1 MKKIFVYIC
10 FSMMLLPALQAR
22 IEILSLS
29 PTTPGG
35 GCTGTLEIIA
45 SGNAAPFTVSVLET
59 GQIYYNI
66 EGVFQITG
74 LCEGAYSISVSPANL
89 PGCATILNPVI
100 SVDDSASSSTRY
112 LIVSSNEEEEEDQ
125 SNLSLSSQFS
135 NDQANLN
142 FSFDLYPNPAGDF
155 VNIYI
160 RSQESSAIYQLNFLN
175 AIGQQIFESSTSA
188 HELTKFN
195 LKGLSPGIYFM
206 EVVNTNGESTLK
218 KVIVQ

>member
-1 MKKIFVYIC
+1 MKKIFVYIY

-35 GCTGTLEIIA
+35 GCTGTVEIIA

-59 GQIYYNI
+59 GQIYSNI

-74 LCEGAYSISVSPANL
+74 LCEGAYSISVSPTNL

-100 SVDDSASSSTRY
+100 SVDDSVAPPPD
-112 LIVSSNEEEEEDQ
+112 LIVSSNEEEEDQ

-135 NDQANLN
+135 IDQSSLN

-160 RSQESSAIYQLNFLN
+160 RSQESSAIYQLSFLN

-206 EVVNTNGESTLK
+206 EVVNTDGESTLK

>member
-1 MKKIFVYIC
+1 MMKKIFVYIY

-35 GCTGTLEIIA
+35 GCTGTVEIIA

-59 GQIYYNI
+59 GQIYSNI

-74 LCEGAYSISVSPANL
+74 LCEGAYSISVSPTNL

-100 SVDDSASSSTRY
+100 LVDNSAIPPPGTQ
-112 LIVSSNEEEEEDQ
+112 VSSDEEEGQ

-135 NDQANLN
+135 IDQSSLN

-160 RSQESSAIYQLNFLN
+160 HSQESSAIYQLNFLN